1 MKLDKRLQADSKH
14 IYELGESTLLLMNN
28 SLVDWFML
36 VPRCDEIEFTKL
48 TFELQT
54 EILKEINL
62 VAQFIQSQFS
72 PDKLNIATL
81 GNVVSQMHIHVIG
94 RKFNDPYW
102 PAPVWGQAGSR
113 IYTDDQ
119 VTEIKQAFERFFATN
134 DTQA

>member
-1 MKLDKRLQADSKH
+1 MKLDKRLEADSKH
-14 IYELGESTLLLMNN
+14 IFELGESTLLLMNN

-36 VPRCDEIEFTKL
+36 VPRCEEIEFTKL
-48 TFELQT
+48 TFELQI

-62 VAQFIQSQFS
+62 IAQFIQGQFS

-119 VTEIKQAFERFFATN
+119 VVEIKRAFENYHEAKN
-134 DTQA
+134 NQV

>member
-1 MKLDKRLQADSKH
+1 MKLDERLQADSKH
-14 IYELGESTLLLMNN
+14 IYELEESTLLLMNN

-36 VPRCDEIEFTKL
+36 IPRCDEIEFTKL
-48 TFELQT
+48 PFELQT
-54 EILKEINL
+54 AILKEINL
-62 VAQFIQSQFS
+62 VAQFIQDQFS

-119 VTEIKQAFERFFATN
+119 VAEIKQAFEHFFATN
-134 DTQA
+134 NTQA

>member
-1 MKLDKRLQADSKH
+1 MKLDERLQADSKH

-36 VPRCDEIEFTKL
+36 VPRCEEVEFTKL

-62 VAQFIQSQFS
+62 VAEFIQGQFS

-102 PAPVWGQAGSR
+102 PAPVWGQAGSK
-113 IYTDDQ
+113 IYTDAE
-119 VTEIKQAFERFFATN
+119 VEEIKHAFESYYAAKKN
-134 DTQA
+134 QA

>member
-1 MKLDKRLQADSKH
+1 MKLDKRLEADSKH

-36 VPRCDEIEFTKL
+36 VPRCEEIEFTKL

-62 VAQFIQSQFS
+62 VAQFIQEQFS

-119 VTEIKQAFERFFATN
+119 ITEIKQAFE
-134 DTQA
+134 

>member
-1 MKLDKRLQADSKH
+1 MKLDERLQADSKH

-36 VPRCDEIEFTKL
+36 VPRCEEVEFTKL

-54 EILKEINL
+54 KILKEINL
-62 VAQFIQSQFS
+62 VAEFIQGQFS

-102 PAPVWGQAGSR
+102 PAPVWGQAGSK
-113 IYTDDQ
+113 IYTDAE
-119 VTEIKQAFERFFATN
+119 VTEIKQAFESYYAAKKN
-134 DTQA
+134 QA

>member
-1 MKLDKRLQADSKH
+1 MKLDERLQADSKH
-14 IYELGESTLLLMNN
+14 IYELAESTLLLMNN

-36 VPRCDEIEFTKL
+36 IPRCDEIEFTKL
-48 TFELQT
+48 PFELQT
-54 EILKEINL
+54 KILKEINL
-62 VAQFIQSQFS
+62 VAQFIQNQFS

-119 VTEIKQAFERFFATN
+119 VAKIKQAFESFYAAKN
-134 DTQA
+134 NQA

>member
-62 VAQFIQSQFS
+62 VAQFIQGQFS

>member
-1 MKLDKRLQADSKH
+1 MKLDERLQADSKH
-14 IYELGESTLLLMNN
+14 IYELAESTLLLMNN

-36 VPRCDEIEFTKL
+36 IPRCDEIEFTKL
-48 TFELQT
+48 PFELQT

-62 VAQFIQSQFS
+62 VAQFIQNQFS

-119 VTEIKQAFERFFATN
+119 VAKIKQAFESFYAAKN
-134 DTQA
+134 NQA